1 MITDTS
7 VRPPPLALVSVDD
20 GQKRTLTSP
29 SATSYGDFE
38 PAFSPDGRWLA
49 FLRTQ
54 GVGVT
59 KLHIM
64 PMKSDFS
71 PEAEPKI
78 LLPEGQTVLTRPAW
92 SADSRELVYSRSGEL
107 WHVGVLGT
115 AEPAR
120 LVGTGNNVSWP
131 SIARQGRR
139 MVYVQSLYDSNVWR
153 MALSADGKPERVIA
167 SSQREEQAEYSP
179 DGRKIAF
186 SSSRSGSWEIWVT
199 DADGSRARQ
208 MTSFAVGSVTRP
220 RWSPDGRNL
229 ALAARPTGNVDVY
242 VVSTQGGSP
251 RRLTTHTADDAS
263 AKWSRDGKWIYFASN
278 RTGRHEVWKRQAD
291 GTGDDIQVTRNGGWV
306 SEESVDGKILYYSK
320 FDLAG
325 IWKMPVA
332 GGDEAQ
338 VLDRTPRANW
348 DVKQE
353 GIYYLNIPDRSAY
366 LLEFST
372 GRSRRLATLKTLLTV
387 PTAGFSV
394 SPDRKWAIYANID
407 QSVADIMLAENFR

>member
-1 MITDTS
+1 M
-7 VRPPPLALVSVDD
+7 
-20 GQKRTLTSP
+20 
-29 SATSYGDFE
+29 
-38 PAFSPDGRWLA
+38 
-49 FLRTQ
+49 
-54 GVGVT
+54 
-59 KLHIM
+59 
-64 PMKSDFS
+64 
-71 PEAEPKI
+71 
-78 LLPEGQTVLTRPAW
+78 TRPAW
-92 SADSRELVYSRSGEL
+92 SADSREIVYSRSGEL
-107 WHVGVLGT
+107 WHVGVSGT
-115 AEPAR
+115 AEPVR
-120 LVGTGNNVSWP
+120 LVGTGSNLSWP

-139 MVYVQSLYDSNVWR
+139 MVYVQSFADTNVWR
-153 MALSADGKPERVIA
+153 MALLADGKPERVIA
-167 SSQREEQAEYSP
+167 SSQGDDQAEYSP

-186 SSSRSGSWEIWVT
+186 SSSRSGSLEIWVT
-199 DADGSRARQ
+199 DADGSSASQ

-338 VLDRTPRANW
+338 VLDRTPGSNW

-372 GRSRRLATLKTLLTV
+372 GRSRRLATLKTLLTG
-387 PTAGFSV
+387 PTGGFSV
-394 SPDRKWAIYANID
+394 SPDRKWAIYANMD
-407 QSVADIMLAENFR
+407 QFVADIMLAENFR